1 MSWLPL
7 VAEALVVL
15 VLTGAFLVFACSWM
29 GGAVL
34 PTATR
39 TLFVIAHP
47 DDEAMFFVP
56 TITSLGRDRAQHC
69 YILCLSTGALSCCCV
84 CCG

>member
-1 MSWLPL
+1 M
-7 VAEALVVL
+7 AL
-15 VLTGAFLVFACSWM
+15 VLTGAFLVLACSWM
-29 GGAVL
+29 GGKVL
-34 PTATR
+34 PSATR
-39 TLFVIAHP
+39 TVFVIAHP